1 MYRIIIS
8 IWLLGF
14 ISLGIKAQE
23 PVDFNTMNRETY
35 RLYLSQDWDSVI
47 ILGKQALKQEMDFYY
62 LRIRMGIAYY
72 SKKNYRT
79 AARHLSVALE
89 QNQDD
94 PVALEYLYLSRLY
107 AGQFEQAG
115 WTREEFKGEL
125 ARKLPPLAPIF
136 FENLTVEYL
145 YNKGVDDDLFENP
158 TEVYLLDSLGT
169 QSTTRNFSNASL
181 AFTNRISPGVRL
193 SHAFT
198 FLSKSNHYFSNDGS
212 IAIYIPEQQVRQYQ
226 YYFSPEFTTR
236 SGTVFRPMFHAIG
249 VSFQVP
255 YESGPGFQG
264 GPSMIALGYAKQT
277 DVVTGLGFSKGMG
290 KVDLNLGAYYSNLNQ
305 AEQVQN
311 RLGIRWFLLGNLNL
325 YAGAYLNSQYEISP
339 GRESVIRLI
348 PELMFGF
355 TIAEKVWI
363 DMHGTTGEMTNYH
376 ENNGM
381 LLYNSYFEAIDKK
394 IKLSLSI
401 PITEGKSMFYM
412 GGIWTSNRSDF
423 SASDP
428 GTTDVSNSIYYNA
441 ISIYGGLSWKF

>member
-145 YNKGVDDDLFENP
+145 YNKVVDDDLIENP
-158 TEVYLLDSLGT
+158 TEVYIL
-169 QSTTRNFSNASL
+169 
-181 AFTNRISPGVRL
+181 
-193 SHAFT
+193 
-198 FLSKSNHYFSNDGS
+198 
-212 IAIYIPEQQVRQYQ
+212 
-226 YYFSPEFTTR
+226 
-236 SGTVFRPMFHAIG
+236 
-249 VSFQVP
+249 
-255 YESGPGFQG
+255 
-264 GPSMIALGYAKQT
+264 
-277 DVVTGLGFSKGMG
+277 
-290 KVDLNLGAYYSNLNQ
+290 YS
-305 AEQVQN
+305 
-311 RLGIRWFLLGNLNL
+311 
-325 YAGAYLNSQYEISP
+325 
-339 GRESVIRLI
+339 
-348 PELMFGF
+348 
-355 TIAEKVWI
+355 
-363 DMHGTTGEMTNYH
+363 
-376 ENNGM
+376 
-381 LLYNSYFEAIDKK
+381 
-394 IKLSLSI
+394 
-401 PITEGKSMFYM
+401 
-412 GGIWTSNRSDF
+412 
-423 SASDP
+423 
-428 GTTDVSNSIYYNA
+428 
-441 ISIYGGLSWKF
+441 